1 MTGGSIYRLRVT
13 GCRPVASAVVR
24 RAQMRAAFDD
34 LAWNFHIGRSR
45 VIALRL
51 AATAR
56 VLRDAA
62 SLRGIRLMLWRIP
75 VCRPFP
81 DVADHVVEAVPIR
94 RECGD
99 GRRTLEAIG
108 IDILPRK
115 FTLPG
120 IGHVTPGGREFIAP
134 GKFDSRRARRVPQI
148 PIPPRWADP
157 CPPRSR
163 RRAHR

>member
-1 MTGGSIYRLRVT
+1 MTGGSIYRLRMT

-34 LAWNFHIGRSR
+34 LAWNFHIGRSGVDSCR
-45 VIALRL
+45 PRGHRADS
-51 AATAR
+51 
-56 VLRDAA
+56 RDAA

-81 DVADHVVEAVPIR
+81 DVADHVVEAVPIW

-134 GKFDSRRARRVPQI
+134 GEFGSLRARRVPQT